1 MVFAR
6 KNVFEHDYEFVM
18 EESTHL
24 DDAPIIKVIGVG
36 GGGSNAVNHM
46 YKKGI
51 KDVVFVVCNT
61 DKQALMRSPINNK
74 IQLGADSLKGLG
86 AGTDSAQGRS
96 AAEESIEYIRQ
107 LMQPP
112 TQMVFIT
119 AGMGGGTG
127 TGAAPVIA
135 KVAKEMGMLTV
146 AVVTAPYSHEGRIKK
161 NQAIDGINALKEHCD
176 TVLVILND
184 ELAKLYGKLPILR
197 AYEHAD
203 NVLSN
208 AVKSIAEIIT
218 VHGSVNSDFM
228 DVKKVLQGAGTSVMS
243 SAVSSGEHR
252 AELAIEA
259 ALNSP
264 LLNNRDI
271 RGAKRILVTL
281 ASSTQEEH
289 MATLDEQMIIT
300 DYIEGLIGDEADMCK
315 VGIIFD
321 DALGDQLLVTV
332 IAAGFEDSHLPFN
345 YDTTVKQ
352 KKEPVQLPSVSDTI
366 QRNNT
371 LPPAQERKTEYNPKQ
386 STATTSNSPIS
397 VSPQKPEVTE
407 ARIEVKKPVQEL
419 PKVEVQ
425 QPQPPKPV
433 FEEPPKPSKPSVVE
447 KAPEE
452 PQEDPEIL
460 RRLVHDI
467 SFGKYSE
474 KELEKP
480 AFLRQNVVLFQ
491 KPNSPDE
498 VFIQIVLDKH
508 KR

>member
-6 KNVFEHDYEFVM
+6 KNYFDHDYEFVM
-18 EESTHL
+18 ENSQHSEE
-24 DDAPIIKVIGVG
+24 APIIKVIGVG

-51 KDVVFVVCNT
+51 KDVVFVVSNT
-61 DKQALMRSPINNK
+61 DKQALLRSPIENK
-74 IQLGADSLKGLG
+74 IQLGAEMLKGLG
-86 AGTDSAQGRS
+86 AGTDSATGRK

-135 KVAKEMGMLTV
+135 QVAKEMGMLTV
-146 AVVTAPYSHEGRIKK
+146 AVVTAPYSHEGRTKK
-161 NQAIDGINALKEHCD
+161 NQALEGINALKDHCD

-228 DVKKVLQGAGTSVMS
+228 DVKKVLENAGTSVMS
-243 SAVSSGEHR
+243 SASASGENR

-271 RGAKRILVTL
+271 RGAQKILITL
-281 ASSTQEEH
+281 ASSTQEEY
-289 MATLDEQMIIT
+289 MATLDEQMAIT
-300 DYIEGLIGDEADMCK
+300 NYIESLIGDEADMCK
-315 VGIIFD
+315 VGVIFD
-321 DALGDQLLVTV
+321 DSLQEKLLVTV
-332 IAAGFEDSHLPFN
+332 IAAGFEDSHLPFH
-345 YDTTVKQ
+345 YDSTGVKPTKKDTNGNSVETPTTPPQPQSKPPIVKEVGETTPTTNPVPAPSGANPPTITVEYPQ
-352 KKEPVQLPSVSDTI
+352 QTQNTTEPPQ
-366 QRNNT
+366 
-371 LPPAQERKTEYNPKQ
+371 
-386 STATTSNSPIS
+386 
-397 VSPQKPEVTE
+397 PQKIENE
-407 ARIEVKKPVQEL
+407 A
-419 PKVEVQ
+419 
-425 QPQPPKPV
+425 QPAEKHS
-433 FEEPPKPSKPSVVE
+433 PSKPYN
-447 KAPEE
+447 APE
-452 PQEDPEIL
+452 PQEDPAIL
-460 RRLVHDI
+460 DKLVKDI
-467 SFGKYSE
+467 TNGRYSSSD
-474 KELEKP
+474 LEKP
-480 AFLRQNVVLFQ
+480 AYLRQNVVLYS
-491 KPNSPDE
+491 KPNLPE
-498 VFIQIVLDKH
+498 EAFIMVKLDKH

>member
-18 EESTHL
+18 EEPKQSEE
-24 DDAPIIKVIGVG
+24 APIIKVIGVG

-46 YKKGI
+46 FTKGI

-61 DKQALMRSPINNK
+61 DKQALMRSPIHNK
-74 IQLGADSLKGLG
+74 IQLGADTLKGLG
-86 AGTDSAQGRS
+86 AGTDSATGRK

-135 KVAKEMGMLTV
+135 QVAKEMGMLTV

-161 NQAIDGINALKEHCD
+161 NQALDGINALKEHCD

-243 SAVSSGEHR
+243 SAVATGENR

-271 RGAKRILVTL
+271 RGAERILITL
-281 ASSTQEEH
+281 ASSKNEKF
-289 MATLDEQMIIT
+289 MATLDEQMAIT
-300 DYIEGLIGDEADMCK
+300 DYIESLIGDEADMCK
-315 VGIIFD
+315 VGVIFD
-321 DALGDQLLVTV
+321 DALEEELLVTV
-332 IAAGFEDSHLPFN
+332 IAAGFEDSHLPFK
-345 YDTTVKQ
+345 YDSLGAKAASKAPLAPPVSTDTKPPVLQ
-352 KKEPVQLPSVSDTI
+352 PAQSGNTEIKKEETPTPTTAVAPPVPSEPI
-366 QRNNT
+366 
-371 LPPAQERKTEYNPKQ
+371 KQ
-386 STATTSNSPIS
+386 VYTVGVNSAP
-397 VSPQKPEVTE
+397 
-407 ARIEVKKPVQEL
+407 
-419 PKVEVQ
+419 
-425 QPQPPKPV
+425 
-433 FEEPPKPSKPSVVE
+433 EPPKDDFVEPEKPNTEPSAKPTFQN
-447 KAPEE
+447 KPE
-452 PQEDPEIL
+452 PQEDPQIL
-460 RRLVHDI
+460 RRLVQDI
-467 SFGKYSE
+467 INGRYSAN
-474 KELEKP
+474 ELEKP
-480 AFLRQNVVLFQ
+480 AYLRQNVTLHQ
-491 KPNSPDE
+491 KPNLPE
-498 VFIQIVLDKH
+498 EAFIPIKLDKH

>member
-6 KNVFEHDYEFVM
+6 KNVFEHDYEFMM
-18 EESTHL
+18 EESTHS

-46 YKKGI
+46 FTKGI

-61 DKQALMRSPINNK
+61 DKQALMRSPISNK
-74 IQLGADSLKGLG
+74 IQLGAETLKGLG
-86 AGTDSAQGRS
+86 AGTDSATGRK

-135 KVAKEMGMLTV
+135 QVAKEMGMLTV

-161 NQAIDGINALKEHCD
+161 NQALDGINALKKHCD

-208 AVKSIAEIIT
+208 GVKSIAEIIT

-228 DVKKVLQGAGTSVMS
+228 DVKKVLQDAGTSVMS
-243 SAVSSGEHR
+243 SAIASGENR

-271 RGAKRILVTL
+271 RGAERILITL
-281 ASSTQEEH
+281 ASSTDEEY
-289 MATLDEQMIIT
+289 MATLDEQMTIT
-300 DYIEGLIGDEADMCK
+300 NYIESLIGDEADMCK
-315 VGIIFD
+315 VGVIFD
-321 DALGDQLLVTV
+321 DGLGDQLLVTV

-345 YDTTVKQ
+345 YDSSGVKAV
-352 KKEPVQLPSVSDTI
+352 KKESVPTPSDIRPVVNTPTI
-366 QRNNT
+366 ADRKTDLKENETTRTSGT
-371 LPPAQERKTEYNPKQ
+371 LPAVPQNPINKDYTVGFNQPAELPT
-386 STATTSNSPIS
+386 
-397 VSPQKPEVTE
+397 KPEQ
-407 ARIEVKKPVQEL
+407 RIEV
-419 PKVEVQ
+419 
-425 QPQPPKPV
+425 PPKPV
-433 FEEPPKPSKPSVVE
+433 ETPSQATIQTKL
-447 KAPEE
+447 E

-460 RRLVHDI
+460 RRLIQDI
-467 SFGKYSE
+467 TNGRYSAS
-474 KELEKP
+474 ELEKP
-480 AFLRQNVVLFQ
+480 AYLRQNVTLHQ
-491 KPNSPDE
+491 KPNLPE
-498 VFIQIVLDKH
+498 EAFIPIKLDKH

>member
-18 EESTHL
+18 EEPKHS
-24 DDAPIIKVIGVG
+24 DEAPIIKVIGVG

-46 YKKGI
+46 FKKGI

-61 DKQALMRSPINNK
+61 DKQALMRSPIDNK

-86 AGTDSAQGRS
+86 AGTDSATGRK

-135 KVAKEMGMLTV
+135 QVAKEMGMLTV

-161 NQAIDGINALKEHCD
+161 KQALDGINALKEHCD

-243 SAVSSGEHR
+243 SAVASGENR

-271 RGAKRILVTL
+271 RGAERILITL
-281 ASSTQEEH
+281 ASSTNEEY
-289 MATLDEQMIIT
+289 MATLDEQMAIT
-300 DYIEGLIGDEADMCK
+300 NYIESLIGEEADMCK
-315 VGIIFD
+315 VGVIFD
-321 DALGDQLLVTV
+321 DALSDQLLVTV
-332 IAAGFEDSHLPFN
+332 IAAGFSDSHLPFN
-345 YDTTVKQ
+345 YDSSGVKTSTPSSSPVPLPSPPVTRPVQSSSSEIKAAETTPTTATPPSVPS
-352 KKEPVQLPSVSDTI
+352 EPVNKGFTVEI
-366 QRNNT
+366 
-371 LPPAQERKTEYNPKQ
+371 KTTP
-386 STATTSNSPIS
+386 
-397 VSPQKPEVTE
+397 
-407 ARIEVKKPVQEL
+407 
-419 PKVEVQ
+419 
-425 QPQPPKPV
+425 
-433 FEEPPKPSKPSVVE
+433 EPPKEPKEIIAEEPKEPTNETQGKTLFQNKP
-447 KAPEE
+447 E
-452 PQEDPEIL
+452 PQEDPQIL
-460 RRLVHDI
+460 RRLVQDI
-467 SFGKYSE
+467 INGKYSAA
-474 KELEKP
+474 ELEKP
-480 AFLRQNVVLFQ
+480 AYLRQNVALHQ
-491 KPNSPDE
+491 KPNLPDE
-498 VFIQIVLDKH
+498 DFIPIKLDKH

>member
-18 EESTHL
+18 EEPKHSEE
-24 DDAPIIKVIGVG
+24 APIIKVIGVG

-46 YKKGI
+46 FTKGI

-61 DKQALMRSPINNK
+61 DKQALMRSPIHNK
-74 IQLGADSLKGLG
+74 IQLGADTLKGLG
-86 AGTDSAQGRS
+86 AGTDSATGRK

-135 KVAKEMGMLTV
+135 QVAKEMGMLTV

-161 NQAIDGINALKEHCD
+161 NQALDGINALKEHCD

-243 SAVSSGEHR
+243 SAVATGENR

-271 RGAKRILVTL
+271 RGAERILITL
-281 ASSTQEEH
+281 ASSKNEKF
-289 MATLDEQMIIT
+289 MATLDEQMAIT
-300 DYIEGLIGDEADMCK
+300 DYIESLIGDEADMCK
-315 VGIIFD
+315 VGVIFD
-321 DALGDQLLVTV
+321 DALEEELLVTV
-332 IAAGFEDSHLPFN
+332 IAAGFEDSHLPFK
-345 YDTTVKQ
+345 YDSLGAKASRTPLAPPVSAEPKPPVATPAQ
-352 KKEPVQLPSVSDTI
+352 GGNTEIKKEETPTPTTAIS
-366 QRNNT
+366 
-371 LPPAQERKTEYNPKQ
+371 PPAPLEPVNKGYT
-386 STATTSNSPIS
+386 
-397 VSPQKPEVTE
+397 
-407 ARIEVKKPVQEL
+407 IEVNQAP
-419 PKVEVQ
+419 
-425 QPQPPKPV
+425 
-433 FEEPPKPSKPSVVE
+433 EPPKQVPTESEKPSE
-447 KAPEE
+447 EPAAKSEFQNKPE
-452 PQEDPEIL
+452 PQEDPQIL
-460 RRLVHDI
+460 RRLVQDI
-467 SFGKYSE
+467 TNGRYSAS
-474 KELEKP
+474 ELEKP
-480 AFLRQNVVLFQ
+480 AYLRQNVTLHQ
-491 KPNSPDE
+491 KPNLPE
-498 VFIQIVLDKH
+498 EAFIPIKLDKH

>member
-18 EESTHL
+18 EEPKHSEE
-24 DDAPIIKVIGVG
+24 APIIKVIGVG

-46 YKKGI
+46 FTKGI

-61 DKQALMRSPINNK
+61 DKQALMRSPIHNK
-74 IQLGADSLKGLG
+74 IQLGADTLKGLG
-86 AGTDSAQGRS
+86 AGTDSATGRK

-135 KVAKEMGMLTV
+135 QVAKEMGMLTV

-161 NQAIDGINALKEHCD
+161 NQALDGINALKEHCD

-243 SAVSSGEHR
+243 SAVATGENR

-271 RGAKRILVTL
+271 RGAERILITL
-281 ASSTQEEH
+281 ASSKNEKF
-289 MATLDEQMIIT
+289 MATLDEQMAIT
-300 DYIEGLIGDEADMCK
+300 DYIESLIGDEADMCK
-315 VGIIFD
+315 VGVIFD
-321 DALGDQLLVTV
+321 DALEEELLVTV
-332 IAAGFEDSHLPFN
+332 IAAGFEDSHLPFKYDSLGTKAASKAPLAPPVSSESKPPVVQPAQGGN
-345 YDTTVKQ
+345 TEIKKEEIPTPTTAVAPPVPLEPVKQGYTVGVNSSTDTTKDDFV
-352 KKEPVQLPSVSDTI
+352 EPEKPNPES
-366 QRNNT
+366 
-371 LPPAQERKTEYNPKQ
+371 PAK
-386 STATTSNSPIS
+386 ATFQN
-397 VSPQKPEVTE
+397 KP
-407 ARIEVKKPVQEL
+407 
-419 PKVEVQ
+419 
-425 QPQPPKPV
+425 
-433 FEEPPKPSKPSVVE
+433 
-447 KAPEE
+447 E
-452 PQEDPEIL
+452 PQEDPQIL
-460 RRLVHDI
+460 RRLVQDI
-467 SFGKYSE
+467 INGRYSAN
-474 KELEKP
+474 ELEKP
-480 AFLRQNVVLFQ
+480 AYLRQNVTLHQ
-491 KPNSPDE
+491 KPNLPE
-498 VFIQIVLDKH
+498 EAFIPIKLDKH

>member
-18 EESTHL
+18 EEPKHSE
-24 DDAPIIKVIGVG
+24 DAPIIKVIGVG

-46 YKKGI
+46 FTKGI

-61 DKQALMRSPINNK
+61 DKQALMRSPIHNK

-86 AGTDSAQGRS
+86 AGTDAVTGRK

-135 KVAKEMGMLTV
+135 QVAKEMGMLTV

-161 NQAIDGINALKEHCD
+161 NQALDGINALKEHCD

-243 SAVSSGEHR
+243 SAVAAGENR

-271 RGAKRILVTL
+271 RGAERILITL
-281 ASSTQEEH
+281 ASSTNEDY
-289 MATLDEQMIIT
+289 MATLDEQMAIT
-300 DYIEGLIGDEADMCK
+300 NYIESLIGDEADMCK
-315 VGIIFD
+315 VGVIFD
-321 DALGDQLLVTV
+321 DALEDKLLVTV

-345 YDTTVKQ
+345 YDSSGVKAAA
-352 KKEPVQLPSVSDTI
+352 KTPSI
-366 QRNNT
+366 
-371 LPPAQERKTEYNPKQ
+371 
-386 STATTSNSPIS
+386 TA
-397 VSPQKPEVTE
+397 
-407 ARIEVKKPVQEL
+407 
-419 PKVEVQ
+419 
-425 QPQPPKPV
+425 
-433 FEEPPKPSKPSVVE
+433 PPKPSVVQPTQDVSTGIRLDE
-447 KAPEE
+447 TTHTTGSSPAVPVESKGFTVEINPPAPEPPKEVFSEPQKSIEATPVFQNKPE
-452 PQEDPEIL
+452 PQEDPQIL
-460 RRLVHDI
+460 RRLVQDI
-467 SFGKYSE
+467 INGRYSSS
-474 KELEKP
+474 ELEKP
-480 AFLRQNVVLFQ
+480 AYLRQNVTLHQ
-491 KPNSPDE
+491 KPNLPE
-498 VFIQIVLDKH
+498 EAFIPIKLDKH

>member
-1 MVFAR
+1 
-6 KNVFEHDYEFVM
+6 M

-86 AGTDSAQGRS
+86 AGTDSATGRS

-345 YDTTVKQ
+345 YDTSVKQ
-352 KKEPVQLPSVSDTI
+352 RKEPVQLPSVSDTL
-366 QRNNT
+366 QRNT
-371 LPPAQERKTEYNPKQ
+371 SLPPAPERKTEYNPRQ
-386 STATTSNSPIS
+386 STATTNNSPIS

-407 ARIEVKKPVQEL
+407 AKIEVTKPVQEP
-419 PKVEVQ
+419 PKVEV
-425 QPQPPKPV
+425 PQPLKTVFDEVEKPLQ
-433 FEEPPKPSKPSVVE
+433 PPVVE
-447 KAPEE
+447 KTPEE

-467 SFGKYSE
+467 SYGKYSD
-474 KELEKP
+474 KELDKP
-480 AFLRQNVVLFQ
+480 AFLRQNVVLCQ
-491 KPNSPDE
+491 KPDLPKE
-498 VFIQIVLDKH
+498 VFIHIHLDKH

>member
-6 KNVFEHDYEFVM
+6 KNVFDHGYEYVM
-18 EESTHL
+18 ENSKYSE
-24 DDAPIIKVIGVG
+24 DAPIIKVIGVG

-46 YKKGI
+46 HVKGI
-51 KDVVFVVCNT
+51 KDVGFVVCNT
-61 DKQALMRSPINNK
+61 DKQALMRSAIENK
-74 IQLGADSLKGLG
+74 IQLGADLLKGLG
-86 AGTDSAQGRS
+86 AGTDSATGRK

-135 KVAKEMGMLTV
+135 QVAKEMGMLTV
-146 AVVTAPYSHEGRIKK
+146 AVVTAPYSHEGRSKK
-161 NQAIDGINALKEHCD
+161 NQALEGINALKKHCD

-203 NVLSN
+203 NILSN

-228 DVKKVLQGAGTSVMS
+228 DVKKVLENAGTSVMS
-243 SAVSSGEHR
+243 SASASGENR

-271 RGAKRILVTL
+271 RGAQKILITL
-281 ASSTQEEH
+281 ASSTDEEY
-289 MATLDEQMIIT
+289 MATLDEQMAIT
-300 DYIEGLIGDEADMCK
+300 NYIESLIGDEADMCK
-315 VGIIFD
+315 VGVIFD
-321 DALGDQLLVTV
+321 DSLKEQLLVTV

-345 YDTTVKQ
+345 YDSTGFKSI
-352 KKEPVQLPSVSDTI
+352 KKETTPVKPSISGVVIDSSQEGKLEASTPTTAF
-366 QRNNT
+366 N
-371 LPPAQERKTEYNPKQ
+371 PPA
-386 STATTSNSPIS
+386 
-397 VSPQKPEVTE
+397 PQKHE
-407 ARIEVKKPVQEL
+407 I
-419 PKVEVQ
+419 KVEVQ
-425 QPQPPKPV
+425 PTVSQTIDLPV
-433 FEEPPKPSKPSVVE
+433 VSEPSKPEYQEPNQVVS
-447 KAPEE
+447 KQPFIDNPE
-452 PQEDPEIL
+452 PHEDPSIL
-460 RRLVHDI
+460 RQLIQDI
-467 SFGKYSE
+467 TKGKYSAS
-474 KELEKP
+474 ELERP
-480 AFLRQNVVLFQ
+480 AYLRQNVVLHH
-491 KPNSPDE
+491 KPALPDE
-498 VFIQIVLDKH
+498 AFIPIKLDKH

>member
-18 EESTHL
+18 EEPKQSEE
-24 DDAPIIKVIGVG
+24 APIIKVIGVG

-46 YKKGI
+46 FTKGI

-61 DKQALMRSPINNK
+61 DKQALMRSPIHNK
-74 IQLGADSLKGLG
+74 IQLGADTLKGLG
-86 AGTDSAQGRS
+86 AGTDSATGRK

-135 KVAKEMGMLTV
+135 QVAKEMGMLTV

-161 NQAIDGINALKEHCD
+161 NQALDGINALKEHCD

-243 SAVSSGEHR
+243 SAVATGENR

-271 RGAKRILVTL
+271 RGAERILITL
-281 ASSTQEEH
+281 ASSKNEKF
-289 MATLDEQMIIT
+289 MATLDEQMAIT
-300 DYIEGLIGDEADMCK
+300 DYIESLIGDEADMCK
-315 VGIIFD
+315 VGVIFD
-321 DALGDQLLVTV
+321 DALEEELLVTV
-332 IAAGFEDSHLPFN
+332 IAAGFEDSHLPFK
-345 YDTTVKQ
+345 YDSLGSKAASKAPLAPPVSADPKPPVVQPVQDNNIEIQKEETTPTTAVTPPTPS
-352 KKEPVQLPSVSDTI
+352 EPVNKGGYTVGVNSVPEPSKDDFS
-366 QRNNT
+366 
-371 LPPAQERKTEYNPKQ
+371 E
-386 STATTSNSPIS
+386 
-397 VSPQKPEVTE
+397 PE
-407 ARIEVKKPVQEL
+407 
-419 PKVEVQ
+419 
-425 QPQPPKPV
+425 
-433 FEEPPKPSKPSVVE
+433 KPSSESPAKPTFQN
-447 KAPEE
+447 KPE
-452 PQEDPEIL
+452 PQEDPQIL
-460 RRLVHDI
+460 RRLVQDI
-467 SFGKYSE
+467 INGRYSAS
-474 KELEKP
+474 ELEKP
-480 AFLRQNVVLFQ
+480 AYLRQNVTLHQ
-491 KPNSPDE
+491 KPNLPE
-498 VFIQIVLDKH
+498 EAFIPIKLDKH

>member
-18 EESTHL
+18 EEPKHSEE
-24 DDAPIIKVIGVG
+24 APIIKVIGVG

-46 YKKGI
+46 FAKGI

-61 DKQALMRSPINNK
+61 DKQALMRSPIHNK
-74 IQLGADSLKGLG
+74 IQLGADTLKGLG
-86 AGTDSAQGRS
+86 AGTDSATGRK

-135 KVAKEMGMLTV
+135 QVAKEMGMLTV

-161 NQAIDGINALKEHCD
+161 NQALDGINALKEHCD

-243 SAVSSGEHR
+243 SAVATGENR

-271 RGAKRILVTL
+271 RGAERILITL
-281 ASSTQEEH
+281 ASSKNEKF
-289 MATLDEQMIIT
+289 MATLDEQMAIT
-300 DYIEGLIGDEADMCK
+300 DYIESLIGDEADMCK
-315 VGIIFD
+315 VGVIFD
-321 DALGDQLLVTV
+321 DALEEELLVTV
-332 IAAGFEDSHLPFN
+332 IAAGFEDSHLPFK
-345 YDTTVKQ
+345 YDSLGTKAASKAPLAPPVSAETKPPVVQ
-352 KKEPVQLPSVSDTI
+352 PVQD
-366 QRNNT
+366 NNIEIRKEET
-371 LPPAQERKTEYNPKQ
+371 TPTTAAAPPAPAEPFKQGYTVGVNP
-386 STATTSNSPIS
+386 TS
-397 VSPQKPEVTE
+397 
-407 ARIEVKKPVQEL
+407 EL
-419 PKVEVQ
+419 PTDGQSIESE
-425 QPQPPKPV
+425 KPNA
-433 FEEPPKPSKPSVVE
+433 EPPAKPTFQNKS
-447 KAPEE
+447 E
-452 PQEDPEIL
+452 PQEDPQIL
-460 RRLVHDI
+460 RRLVQDI
-467 SFGKYSE
+467 INGRYSAS
-474 KELEKP
+474 ELEKP
-480 AFLRQNVVLFQ
+480 AYLRQNVTLHQ
-491 KPNSPDE
+491 KPNLPE
-498 VFIQIVLDKH
+498 EAFIPIKLDKH

>member
-86 AGTDSAQGRS
+86 AGTDSSTGRS

-345 YDTTVKQ
+345 YDTSVKQ
-352 KKEPVQLPSVSDTI
+352 RKEPVQLPSVSDTL

-371 LPPAQERKTEYNPKQ
+371 LPPAPERKAEYNPRQ

-397 VSPQKPEVTE
+397 VSPQKPEITE
-407 ARIEVKKPVQEL
+407 AKIEVTKPVQEP
-419 PKVEVQ
+419 PKVEV
-425 QPQPPKPV
+425 PQPPKPV
-433 FEEPPKPSKPSVVE
+433 FEEPVKPPQPPVVE
-447 KAPEE
+447 KTPEE

-467 SFGKYSE
+467 SYGKYSE

-491 KPNSPDE
+491 KPNSPDD
-498 VFIQIVLDKH
+498 VFIQILLDKH

>member
-6 KNVFEHDYEFVM
+6 KNVFDHGYEYVM
-18 EESTHL
+18 ENSKYSE
-24 DDAPIIKVIGVG
+24 DAPIIKVIGVG

-46 YKKGI
+46 HVKGI
-51 KDVVFVVCNT
+51 KDVGFVVCNT
-61 DKQALMRSPINNK
+61 DKQALMRSTIENK
-74 IQLGADSLKGLG
+74 IQLGADLLKGLG
-86 AGTDSAQGRS
+86 AGTDSATGRR

-135 KVAKEMGMLTV
+135 QVAKEMGMLTV
-146 AVVTAPYSHEGRIKK
+146 AVVTAPYSHEGRSKK
-161 NQAIDGINALKEHCD
+161 NQALEGINALKEHCD

-203 NVLSN
+203 NILSN

-228 DVKKVLQGAGTSVMS
+228 DVKKVLENAGTSVMS
-243 SAVSSGEHR
+243 SASACGENR

-271 RGAKRILVTL
+271 RGAQKILITL
-281 ASSTQEEH
+281 ASSTDEEY
-289 MATLDEQMIIT
+289 MATLDEQMAIT
-300 DYIEGLIGDEADMCK
+300 NYIESLIGDEADMCK
-315 VGIIFD
+315 VGVIFD
-321 DALGDQLLVTV
+321 DTLKDNLLVTV

-345 YDTTVKQ
+345 YDSTGFKSI
-352 KKEPVQLPSVSDTI
+352 KKDTPV
-366 QRNNT
+366 
-371 LPPAQERKTEYNPKQ
+371 A
-386 STATTSNSPIS
+386 
-397 VSPQKPEVTE
+397 
-407 ARIEVKKPVQEL
+407 
-419 PKVEVQ
+419 
-425 QPQPPKPV
+425 
-433 FEEPPKPSKPSVVE
+433 EPPKPTNHAIVLDNKQEGRLEGVTQTTNFNPPLPSKHEIKVEVKPSIPPAVE
-447 KAPEE
+447 IEIPTVQESNDRESKENVNKTPSFDSRE
-452 PQEDPEIL
+452 PQEDPSIL
-460 RRLVHDI
+460 RQLVLDI
-467 SFGKYSE
+467 TKGKYSAS
-474 KELEKP
+474 ELERP
-480 AFLRQNVVLFQ
+480 SYLRQNVVLHQ
-491 KPNSPDE
+491 KPALPE
-498 VFIQIVLDKH
+498 EAFIPIKLDKH

>member
-6 KNVFEHDYEFVM
+6 KNVFDHGYEYVM
-18 EESTHL
+18 ENSKNSE
-24 DDAPIIKVIGVG
+24 DAPIIKVIGVG

-46 YKKGI
+46 HVKGI
-51 KDVVFVVCNT
+51 KDVGFVVCNT
-61 DKQALMRSPINNK
+61 DKQALMRSTIENK
-74 IQLGADSLKGLG
+74 IQLGADLLKGLG
-86 AGTDSAQGRS
+86 AGTDSATGRK

-135 KVAKEMGMLTV
+135 QVAKEMGMLTV
-146 AVVTAPYSHEGRIKK
+146 AVVTAPYSHEGRSKK
-161 NQAIDGINALKEHCD
+161 NQALEGINALKEHCD

-203 NVLSN
+203 NILSN

-228 DVKKVLQGAGTSVMS
+228 DVKKVLENAGTSVMS
-243 SAVSSGEHR
+243 SASACGENR

-271 RGAKRILVTL
+271 RGAQKILITL
-281 ASSTQEEH
+281 ASSTDEEY
-289 MATLDEQMIIT
+289 MATLDEQMAIT
-300 DYIEGLIGDEADMCK
+300 NYIESLIGDEADMCK
-315 VGIIFD
+315 VGVIFD
-321 DALGDQLLVTV
+321 DTLKDNLLVTV

-345 YDTTVKQ
+345 YDSTGFKSIKKDTSVTEPTKPTTHGIVLDNKQ
-352 KKEPVQLPSVSDTI
+352 EGRIEGVTQTTNFNPPLPSKHEI
-366 QRNNT
+366 
-371 LPPAQERKTEYNPKQ
+371 
-386 STATTSNSPIS
+386 
-397 VSPQKPEVTE
+397 
-407 ARIEVKKPVQEL
+407 
-419 PKVEVQ
+419 KVEVK
-425 QPQPPKPV
+425 PRIPPAVEVEVPTMQESNDREFRESNEVSNKI
-433 FEEPPKPSKPSVVE
+433 PSFDNP
-447 KAPEE
+447 E
-452 PQEDPEIL
+452 PQEDPAIL
-460 RRLVHDI
+460 RQLVQDI
-467 SFGKYSE
+467 TRGKYSAS
-474 KELEKP
+474 ELERP
-480 AFLRQNVVLFQ
+480 AYLRQNVVLHQ
-491 KPNSPDE
+491 KPALPE
-498 VFIQIVLDKH
+498 EAFIPIKLDKH

>member
-74 IQLGADSLKGLG
+74 IQLGAESLKGLG
-86 AGTDSAQGRS
+86 AGTDSATGRS

-146 AVVTAPYSHEGRIKK
+146 AVVTAPYSHEGKIKK

-345 YDTTVKQ
+345 YDSTVKTFP
-352 KKEPVQLPSVSDTI
+352 KRDGSLPEPPKAPVY
-366 QRNNT
+366 
-371 LPPAQERKTEYNPKQ
+371 PPIPERKSEYNPRQ
-386 STATTSNSPIS
+386 STATTGNSSIS
-397 VSPQKPEVTE
+397 VTPTNPEPVETKIEVNPPVSEPPKVEQKQPQKPLT
-407 ARIEVKKPVQEL
+407 P
-419 PKVEVQ
+419 
-425 QPQPPKPV
+425 
-433 FEEPPKPSKPSVVE
+433 EPPKPPQPPVVE
-447 KAPEE
+447 KMPIE
-452 PQEDPEIL
+452 PQEDPEIV
-460 RRLVHDI
+460 RRLVHEI
-467 SFGKYSE
+467 SYGKYSLN
-474 KELEKP
+474 ELEKP
-480 AFLRQNVVLFQ
+480 AFLRQNVVLYQ
-491 KPNSPDE
+491 KPNLPDE
-498 VFIQIVLDKH
+498 AFIPIRLDKH
-508 KR
+508 KK

>member
-6 KNVFEHDYEFVM
+6 KNYFDHDYEFVM
-18 EESTHL
+18 ENSQHSEE
-24 DDAPIIKVIGVG
+24 APIIKVIGVG

-51 KDVVFVVCNT
+51 KDVVFVVSNT
-61 DKQALMRSPINNK
+61 DKQALLRSPIENK
-74 IQLGADSLKGLG
+74 IQLGAEMLKGLG
-86 AGTDSAQGRS
+86 AGTDSATGRK

-135 KVAKEMGMLTV
+135 QVAKEMGMLTV
-146 AVVTAPYSHEGRIKK
+146 AVVTAPYSHEGRTKK
-161 NQAIDGINALKEHCD
+161 NQALEGINALKDHCD

-228 DVKKVLQGAGTSVMS
+228 DVKKVLENAGTSVMS
-243 SAVSSGEHR
+243 SASASGENR

-271 RGAKRILVTL
+271 RGAQKILITL
-281 ASSTQEEH
+281 ASSTQEEY
-289 MATLDEQMIIT
+289 MATLDEQMAIT
-300 DYIEGLIGDEADMCK
+300 NYIESLIGDEADMCK
-315 VGIIFD
+315 VGVIFD
-321 DALGDQLLVTV
+321 DSLQEKLLVTV
-332 IAAGFEDSHLPFN
+332 IAAGFEDSHLPFH
-345 YDTTVKQ
+345 YDSTGVKPTKKDTNGSSVETPTTPPQPQSKPPIVK
-352 KKEPVQLPSVSDTI
+352 EVGETTPTTNPVPAPSGANPPTI
-366 QRNNT
+366 TVGYPQQPQNT
-371 LPPAQERKTEYNPKQ
+371 TE
-386 STATTSNSPIS
+386 
-397 VSPQKPEVTE
+397 
-407 ARIEVKKPVQEL
+407 
-419 PKVEVQ
+419 
-425 QPQPPKPV
+425 QPQPPTIESDAQPAEKHS
-433 FEEPPKPSKPSVVE
+433 PSKPYS
-447 KAPEE
+447 APE
-452 PQEDPEIL
+452 PQEDPAIL
-460 RRLVHDI
+460 DKLVKDI
-467 SFGKYSE
+467 TNGRYSSSD
-474 KELEKP
+474 LEKP
-480 AFLRQNVVLFQ
+480 AYLRQNVVLYS
-491 KPNSPDE
+491 KPNLPE
-498 VFIQIVLDKH
+498 EAFIMVKLDKH

>member
-18 EESTHL
+18 EEPNHS
-24 DDAPIIKVIGVG
+24 DEAPIIKVIGVG

-46 YKKGI
+46 FKKGI

-61 DKQALMRSPINNK
+61 DKQALMRSPIDNK
-74 IQLGADSLKGLG
+74 IQLGADTLKGLG
-86 AGTDSAQGRS
+86 AGTDSATGRK

-135 KVAKEMGMLTV
+135 QVAKEMGMLTV

-161 NQAIDGINALKEHCD
+161 KQALDGINALKEHCD

-243 SAVSSGEHR
+243 SAVASGENR

-271 RGAKRILVTL
+271 RGAERILITL
-281 ASSTQEEH
+281 ASSTNEEY
-289 MATLDEQMIIT
+289 MATLDEQMAIT
-300 DYIEGLIGDEADMCK
+300 NYIESLIGEEADMCK
-315 VGIIFD
+315 VGVIFD
-321 DALGDQLLVTV
+321 DALSDQLLVTV
-332 IAAGFEDSHLPFN
+332 IAAGFSDSHLPFN
-345 YDTTVKQ
+345 YDSSGVKTSA
-352 KKEPVQLPSVSDTI
+352 PTASPALPATP
-366 QRNNT
+366 T
-371 LPPAQERKTEYNPKQ
+371 PPA
-386 STATTSNSPIS
+386 
-397 VSPQKPEVTE
+397 V
-407 ARIEVKKPVQEL
+407 KPVQSPNSEIKAAETT
-419 PKVEVQ
+419 PTTAMPPVPSEPVNKGFTVEIKSA
-425 QPQPPKPV
+425 P
-433 FEEPPKPSKPSVVE
+433 EPPKESKENVAEEPIETSTE
-447 KAPEE
+447 NRGKPFFQNKPE
-452 PQEDPEIL
+452 PQEDPQLL
-460 RRLVHDI
+460 RRLVQDI
-467 SFGKYSE
+467 ISGKYSAS
-474 KELEKP
+474 ELEKP
-480 AFLRQNVVLFQ
+480 AYLRQGVALHQ
-491 KPNSPDE
+491 KPNLPDE
-498 VFIQIVLDKH
+498 DFIPIKLDKH

>member
-18 EESTHL
+18 EEPKHSEE
-24 DDAPIIKVIGVG
+24 APIIKVIGVG

-46 YKKGI
+46 FTKGI

-61 DKQALMRSPINNK
+61 DKQALMRSPIHNK
-74 IQLGADSLKGLG
+74 IQLGADTLKGLG
-86 AGTDSAQGRS
+86 AGTDSATGRK

-135 KVAKEMGMLTV
+135 QVAKEMGMLTV

-161 NQAIDGINALKEHCD
+161 NQALDGINALKEHCD

-243 SAVSSGEHR
+243 SAVATGENR

-271 RGAKRILVTL
+271 RGAERILITL
-281 ASSTQEEH
+281 ASSKNEKF
-289 MATLDEQMIIT
+289 MATLDEQMAIT
-300 DYIEGLIGDEADMCK
+300 DYIESLIGDEADMCK
-315 VGIIFD
+315 VGVIFD
-321 DALGDQLLVTV
+321 DALEEELLVTV
-332 IAAGFEDSHLPFN
+332 IAAGFEDSHLPFK
-345 YDTTVKQ
+345 YDSLGTKAASKAPLAPPVSAESKPPVVQPAQGVNTEIKKEEIPTPTTAVAPPVPLEPVKQ
-352 KKEPVQLPSVSDTI
+352 GYTVGVNSAPDPTKDDFVEPEKPNPES
-366 QRNNT
+366 
-371 LPPAQERKTEYNPKQ
+371 PA
-386 STATTSNSPIS
+386 
-397 VSPQKPEVTE
+397 KPTFQN
-407 ARIEVKKPVQEL
+407 KP
-419 PKVEVQ
+419 
-425 QPQPPKPV
+425 
-433 FEEPPKPSKPSVVE
+433 
-447 KAPEE
+447 E
-452 PQEDPEIL
+452 PQEDPQIL
-460 RRLVHDI
+460 RRLVQDI
-467 SFGKYSE
+467 INGRYSAN
-474 KELEKP
+474 ELEKP
-480 AFLRQNVVLFQ
+480 AYLRQNVTLHQ
-491 KPNSPDE
+491 KPNLPE
-498 VFIQIVLDKH
+498 EAFIPIKLDKH

>member
-18 EESTHL
+18 EEPKHSEE
-24 DDAPIIKVIGVG
+24 APIIKVIGVG

-46 YKKGI
+46 FTKGI

-61 DKQALMRSPINNK
+61 DKQALMRSPIHNK
-74 IQLGADSLKGLG
+74 IQLGADTLKGLG
-86 AGTDSAQGRS
+86 AGTDSATGRK

-135 KVAKEMGMLTV
+135 QVAKEMGMLTV

-161 NQAIDGINALKEHCD
+161 NQALDGINALKEHCD

-243 SAVSSGEHR
+243 SAVASGENR

-271 RGAKRILVTL
+271 RGAERILITL
-281 ASSTQEEH
+281 ASSKNEKF
-289 MATLDEQMIIT
+289 MATLDEQMAIT
-300 DYIEGLIGDEADMCK
+300 DYIESLIGDEADMCK
-315 VGIIFD
+315 VGVIFD
-321 DALGDQLLVTV
+321 DALEEELLVTV
-332 IAAGFEDSHLPFN
+332 IAAGFEDSHLPFK
-345 YDTTVKQ
+345 YDSLGTKAASKAPLAPPVSADSKPPVVQPVQGNNTEIRKEETTPTTAVTPTIPS
-352 KKEPVQLPSVSDTI
+352 EPVNKGYTVGVNSV
-366 QRNNT
+366 
-371 LPPAQERKTEYNPKQ
+371 P
-386 STATTSNSPIS
+386 
-397 VSPQKPEVTE
+397 
-407 ARIEVKKPVQEL
+407 
-419 PKVEVQ
+419 
-425 QPQPPKPV
+425 
-433 FEEPPKPSKPSVVE
+433 EPPKDELVEPEKSNSEPPAKPTFE
-447 KAPEE
+447 NKPE
-452 PQEDPEIL
+452 PQEDPQIL
-460 RRLVHDI
+460 RRLVQDI
-467 SFGKYSE
+467 INGRYSAS
-474 KELEKP
+474 ELEKP
-480 AFLRQNVVLFQ
+480 AYLRQNVTLHQ
-491 KPNSPDE
+491 KPNLPE
-498 VFIQIVLDKH
+498 EAFIPIKLDKH

>member
-6 KNVFEHDYEFVM
+6 KNYFDHDYEFVM
-18 EESTHL
+18 ENSQHSEE
-24 DDAPIIKVIGVG
+24 APIIKVIGVG

-51 KDVVFVVCNT
+51 KDVVFVVSNT
-61 DKQALMRSPINNK
+61 DKQALLRSPIENK
-74 IQLGADSLKGLG
+74 IQLGAEMLKGLG
-86 AGTDSAQGRS
+86 AGTDSATGRK

-135 KVAKEMGMLTV
+135 QVAKEMGMLTV
-146 AVVTAPYSHEGRIKK
+146 AVVTAPYSHEGRTKK
-161 NQAIDGINALKEHCD
+161 NQALEGINALKDHCD

-228 DVKKVLQGAGTSVMS
+228 DVKKVLENAGTSVMS
-243 SAVSSGEHR
+243 SASASGENR

-271 RGAKRILVTL
+271 RGAQKILITL
-281 ASSTQEEH
+281 ASSTQEEY
-289 MATLDEQMIIT
+289 MATLDEQMAIT
-300 DYIEGLIGDEADMCK
+300 NYIESLIGDEADMCK
-315 VGIIFD
+315 VGVIFD
-321 DALGDQLLVTV
+321 DSLQEKLLVTV
-332 IAAGFEDSHLPFN
+332 IAAGFEDSHLPFH
-345 YDTTVKQ
+345 YDSTGVKPTKKDTNGSSVETPTTPPQPQSKPPIVK
-352 KKEPVQLPSVSDTI
+352 EVGETTPTTNPVPVPSDGANPPTI
-366 QRNNT
+366 TVDYTQQTQNNT
-371 LPPAQERKTEYNPKQ
+371 EP
-386 STATTSNSPIS
+386 
-397 VSPQKPEVTE
+397 
-407 ARIEVKKPVQEL
+407 
-419 PKVEVQ
+419 
-425 QPQPPKPV
+425 PQPPKI
-433 FEEPPKPSKPSVVE
+433 ESEAKPAEKHPTSKPYST
-447 KAPEE
+447 PE
-452 PQEDPEIL
+452 PQEDPTIL
-460 RRLVHDI
+460 DKLVKDI
-467 SFGKYSE
+467 TTGRYSSSD
-474 KELEKP
+474 LEKP
-480 AFLRQNVVLFQ
+480 AYLRQNVVLYS
-491 KPNSPDE
+491 KPNLPE
-498 VFIQIVLDKH
+498 EAFIMVKLDKH